1 MHTVLFSS
9 FFDNSDWHRRS
20 CNGWSKLKF
29 PSSLFHISLSQSAA
43 TKKKP
48 KKKKGGGGGGGGAVT
63 RVTSAGKGSIELHQ
77 LLMSFLLFWTELS
90 QGKLWKLLVE
100 DVSQHYLYEIE
111 L

>member
-1 MHTVLFSS
+1 MITQTDIEEVVMDEVSWNFLHLYF
-9 FFDNSDWHRRS
+9 
-20 CNGWSKLKF
+20 
-29 PSSLFHISLSQSAA
+29 ISLSQSAA